1 MNLKYFNVDVS
12 LESLPRMHFLLN
24 MGEDN
29 MATANN
35 HSENTVGLLKSEQ
48 LNNCQK
54 IPFF

>member
-1 MNLKYFNVDVS
+1 
-12 LESLPRMHFLLN
+12 
-24 MGEDN
+24 

-54 IPFF
+54 ILWLMNLHKSFNLKL

>member
-1 MNLKYFNVDVS
+1 
-12 LESLPRMHFLLN
+12 
-24 MGEDN
+24 
-29 MATANN
+29 MAAANN